1 MKVKLLTISL
11 FIVFLSAYSQTEAP
25 RKGKVRWEDLAVH
38 GAEIL
43 NLRSKKTTYSDEN
56 GEFTILAK
64 ATDTLMCLAKNYQY
78 KKMILEKDNDEKTN
92 LLISLVRKPEELEEV
107 VVLSKKTFP
116 KIKFDKNIASQLFIE
131 KAAIHKKPTGV
142 YDGTIEN
149 GVDFIKIGGMILHL
163 FKKEKDDKKEN
174 VPNVEFKELAKANF
188 NDNFYINT
196 LKLNSQEIALFLDFC
211 DADPN
216 SKKVLENANPLKL
229 LDYLFVKNIEFK
241 KLKASEKIK

>member
-1 MKVKLLTISL
+1 MKIKLLTISL
-11 FIVFLSAYSQTEAP
+11 FIVFQSAYSQTEAP

-43 NLRSKKTTYSDEN
+43 NLRSKKTTYSDTN

-64 ATDTLMCLAKNYQY
+64 ATDTLMVIAKNYQY
-78 KKMILEKDNDEKTN
+78 KKLILEKDNDEKTN

-116 KIKFDKNIASQLFIE
+116 KIKFDQNIASQLFIE

-149 GVDFIKIGGMILHL
+149 GMGAIIPLGGSRKKIRQI
-163 FKKEKDDKKEN
+163 
-174 VPNVEFKELAKANF
+174 EFKELLKQNF
-188 NDNFYINT
+188 DEKYYVTI
-196 LKLNSQEIALFLDFC
+196 LKLKPDEMELFVEFC
-211 DADPN
+211 DADPK
-216 SKKVLENANPLKL
+216 SKTVLENSNPLKL
-229 LDYLFVKNIEFK
+229 LDFILTKSEEFK
-241 KLKASEKIK
+241 KLNTSENK